1 MAQETNQSQGPML
14 CTTGCGFYGNP
25 RTNGMCSVCYKDF
38 LQRQNSNGRVSP
50 PVSTGV
56 SSIGDSLPTQ
66 CSEASTVDAP
76 PALVQAATP
85 SEQSSVV
92 YSQSLLSQTSKTNS
106 EEDDAT
112 GYKVEPKTEELQ
124 GNEPVGRASQDSA
137 ESRKGDSGKEECSMD
152 LCDLDTSE
160 AELDSSGSAA
170 NKFADLI
177 HVADNTRRAKRKY
190 DTDRVFDGIR
200 DVLDVHVRVGDE
212 QGAQDHPRHRIGV
225 AIGDQIVDLGVIKP
239 LFSGQVLSKHQD
251 VFDQPTLNAFM
262 GLGHEAW
269 KEARTVLQKLLS
281 ANETTLQEDVGLRS
295 RAFVHQSLAEMHLPA
310 EIGDYTDFYSSR
322 DHATNVGIMFRGK
335 ENALMPNWLHLP
347 VGYHGRASS
356 VVVSGTPLRRP
367 MGQIRPDESKPPVY
381 GSCKLLDIELEM
393 AFFVGPGNK
402 LGEPIPIHKAH
413 EHIFGMVL
421 MNDWSGPGNKLGEPI
436 PIHKA
441 HEHIFGMVLMN
452 DWSARDIQKWEYVPL
467 GPFLGKSFG
476 TTISPWVVPMEA
488 LMPFAQP
495 NSVQDPKPLPY
506 LCHDD
511 PYTFDINLFVSVK
524 GETMKEPST
533 ISKSNFKYMYWTMKQ
548 QLAHH
553 TVSGCNVRPGDL
565 LASGTISG
573 PDAESFGSMLELS
586 WKGTQTIDLGDGQTR
601 KFLQDGD
608 EVIMT
613 GYCQGKGYRVGFGQC
628 RGKVLPAF
636 Q

>member
-1 MAQETNQSQGPML
+1 MS
-14 CTTGCGFYGNP
+14 F
-25 RTNGMCSVCYKDF
+25 
-38 LQRQNSNGRVSP
+38 
-50 PVSTGV
+50 
-56 SSIGDSLPTQ
+56 I
-66 CSEASTVDAP
+66 
-76 PALVQAATP
+76 
-85 SEQSSVV
+85 
-92 YSQSLLSQTSKTNS
+92 
-106 EEDDAT
+106 
-112 GYKVEPKTEELQ
+112 KVEENSYFP
-124 GNEPVGRASQDSA
+124 
-137 ESRKGDSGKEECSMD
+137 
-152 LCDLDTSE
+152 
-160 AELDSSGSAA
+160 
-170 NKFADLI
+170 I
-177 HVADNTRRAKRKY
+177 HNLPYGIFSTPDN
-190 DTDRVFDGIR
+190 
-200 DVLDVHVRVGDE
+200 
-212 QGAQDHPRHRIGV
+212 PRHRIGV
-225 AIGDQIVDLGVIKP
+225 AIGDQILDLGVIKP
-239 LFSGQVLSKHQD
+239 LFSGPVLSKHQD

-367 MGQIRPDESKPPVY
+367 MGQIRPDETKPPVY

-393 AFFVGPGNK
+393 AFF
-402 LGEPIPIHKAH
+402 I
-413 EHIFGMVL
+413 
-421 MNDWSGPGNKLGEPI
+421 GPGNKLGEPI

-586 WKGTQTIDLGDGQTR
+586 WKGTKTIDLGDGQTR

-628 RGKVLPAF
+628 RGKVLPAL